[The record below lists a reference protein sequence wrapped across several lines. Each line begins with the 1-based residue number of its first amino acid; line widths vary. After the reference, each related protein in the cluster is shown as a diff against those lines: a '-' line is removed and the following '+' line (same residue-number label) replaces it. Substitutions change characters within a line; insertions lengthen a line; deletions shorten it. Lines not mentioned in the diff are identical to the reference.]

1 MSKEQLSNNQ
11 NNTISAIAVNAIIA
25 YMHLN
30 ILYEALNSFG
40 MLGTSGL
47 VPCHIENAKKAEFQV
62 VRKAM
67 DMNDS
72 ISRYSMFQSQ
82 IEKFSRDEKYLN
94 VSTLA
99 DELLKRHYVY
109 LSADYVE
116 NNLIHIDAWLTHDD
130 NEEGITIATLNKNTL
145 AVTYLVPEATYDI
158 DFQKYVN
165 ELKEEITSRWEQ

>member
-1 MSKEQLSNNQ
+1 MGTEQLSNKQ
-11 NNTISAIAVNAIIA
+11 KNTISAIAINAIIA

-40 MLGTSGL
+40 MLSTSGL

-99 DELLKRHYVY
+99 DKLLKRHYTY
-109 LSADYVE
+109 ISGDYVE
-116 NNLIHIDAWLTHDD
+116 GNLIHIDAWLTHDD
-130 NEEGITIATLNKNTL
+130 NEEGITVATLNKDTL

-165 ELKEEITSRWEQ
+165 ELKEEITSRWE

>member
-1 MSKEQLSNNQ
+1 MGTEQLSNKQQ
-11 NNTISAIAVNAIIA
+11 NAISAIAVNAIIA

-40 MLGTSGL
+40 MLGASGL

-62 VRKAM
+62 IRKAM

-109 LSADYVE
+109 ISADYVE
-116 NNLIHIDAWLTHDD
+116 DNLIHIDAWLTNDD
-130 NEEGITIATLNKNTL
+130 NEEGVTVATLNKDTL

>member
-1 MSKEQLSNNQ
+1 MNTEQLSNNQ
-11 NNTISAIAVNAIIA
+11 KNTISAIAINAIIS

-47 VPCHIENAKKAEFQV
+47 IPCHIENAKELSFKV
-62 VRKAM
+62 VRET
-67 DMNDS
+67 MNMNNS

-82 IEKFSRDEKYLN
+82 IEKFSRDEKYLSA
-94 VSTLA
+94 STLA
-99 DELLKRHYVY
+99 DELFRKHYAY
-109 LSADYVE
+109 ISADYVE
-116 NNLIHIDAWLTHDD
+116 DNLIHIDAWLTNDD
-130 NEEGITIATLNKNTL
+130 NEEGVTVATLNKDTL

>member
-1 MSKEQLSNNQ
+1 MGTEQLSNKQ
-11 NNTISAIAVNAIIA
+11 KNTISAIAVNAIIS

-30 ILYEALNSFG
+30 ILYETLNSFG
-40 MLGTSGL
+40 MLGASGL

-62 VRKAM
+62 IRKAM

-116 NNLIHIDAWLTHDD
+116 NNLIHIDAWLTNDD
-130 NEEGITIATLNKNTL
+130 NEEGVTVATLNKDTL

-165 ELKEEITSRWEQ
+165 ELKEEITSRWE

>member
-1 MSKEQLSNNQ
+1 MGKEQLSNNQ

-116 NNLIHIDAWLTHDD
+116 GNLIHIDAWLTHDD

>member
-1 MSKEQLSNNQ
+1 MGTEQFSNKQKNA
-11 NNTISAIAVNAIIA
+11 ISAIAVNAIIA
-25 YMHLN
+25 YMHLS

-40 MLGTSGL
+40 MLGASGL

-82 IEKFSRDEKYLN
+82 IEKFSQDEKYLN

-130 NEEGITIATLNKNTL
+130 NEEGITVATLNKDTL

-165 ELKEEITSRWEQ
+165 ELKEEITSRWE

>member
-11 NNTISAIAVNAIIA
+11 NNTISTIAVNAIIA

-82 IEKFSRDEKYLN
+82 IEKFSRDKKYLN

>member
-1 MSKEQLSNNQ
+1 MNTEQLSNKQ
-11 NNTISAIAVNAIIA
+11 KNTISAIAINAIIA

-40 MLGTSGL
+40 MLGASGL

-62 VRKAM
+62 IRKTM

-130 NEEGITIATLNKNTL
+130 NEEGITVATLNKDTL

-165 ELKEEITSRWEQ
+165 ELKEEITSRWE

>member
-1 MSKEQLSNNQ
+1 MGTEQLSNKQKNA
-11 NNTISAIAVNAIIA
+11 ISAIAVNAIIA

-40 MLGTSGL
+40 MLGASGL

-82 IEKFSRDEKYLN
+82 IEKFSQDEKYLN

-130 NEEGITIATLNKNTL
+130 NEEGITVATLNKDTL

-165 ELKEEITSRWEQ
+165 ELKEEITSRWE

>member
-1 MSKEQLSNNQ
+1 MGTEQLSNKQ
-11 NNTISAIAVNAIIA
+11 KAAIAAVNAIIA
-25 YMHLN
+25 YMHLS
-30 ILYEALNSFG
+30 ILYNAFDSFG
-40 MLGTSGL
+40 KLGTSSL
-47 VPCHIENAKKAEFQV
+47 VPRHVENAKEQSFTV
-62 VRKAM
+62 VREAM
-67 DMNDS
+67 NMNNN
-72 ISRYSMFQSQ
+72 ISRYSMFRSQ

-116 NNLIHIDAWLTHDD
+116 NNLIHIDAWLTNDD
-130 NEEGITIATLNKNTL
+130 NEEGVTVATLNKDTL

-165 ELKEEITSRWEQ
+165 ELKEEITSRWE

>member
-1 MSKEQLSNNQ
+1 MGTEQLSNKQKNA
-11 NNTISAIAVNAIIA
+11 ISAIAVNAIIA

-40 MLGTSGL
+40 MLGASGL

-62 VRKAM
+62 IRKAM

-82 IEKFSRDEKYLN
+82 IEKFSQDEKYLN

-130 NEEGITIATLNKNTL
+130 NEEGITVATLNKDTL

>member
-1 MSKEQLSNNQ
+1 MGTEQLSNKQ
-11 NNTISAIAVNAIIA
+11 KNTISAIAVNAIIS

-30 ILYEALNSFG
+30 ILYETLNSFG
-40 MLGTSGL
+40 MLGASGL

-62 VRKAM
+62 IRKAM

-116 NNLIHIDAWLTHDD
+116 NNLIHIDAWLTNDD
-130 NEEGITIATLNKNTL
+130 NEEGVTVATLNKDTL
-145 AVTYLVPEATYDI
+145 EVTYLVPDATYDM

-165 ELKEEITSRWEQ
+165 ELKEEITSRWE

>member
-1 MSKEQLSNNQ
+1 MNTEQLSNSQ
-11 NNTISAIAVNAIIA
+11 KNTISAIAINAIIS

-30 ILYEALNSFG
+30 ILYETLNSFG
-40 MLGTSGL
+40 MLGTSGP
-47 VPCHIENAKKAEFQV
+47 VPCHIENAKKLSFKV
-62 VRKAM
+62 VRQAM
-67 DMNDS
+67 DMNNN

-99 DELLKRHYVY
+99 DELLKTHYTY
-109 LSADYVE
+109 ISADYVE
-116 NNLIHIDAWLTHDD
+116 DNLIHIDAWLTNDD
-130 NEEGITIATLNKNTL
+130 NEEGVTVATLNKDTL

>member
-1 MSKEQLSNNQ
+1 MGTEQLSNKQKNA
-11 NNTISAIAVNAIIA
+11 ISVIAVNAIIA

-40 MLGTSGL
+40 MLGASGL

-82 IEKFSRDEKYLN
+82 IEKFSQDEKYLN
-94 VSTLA
+94 ASTLA
-99 DELLKRHYVY
+99 DELLKTHYTY
-109 LSADYVE
+109 ISADYVE
-116 NNLIHIDAWLTHDD
+116 DNLIHIDAWLTNDD
-130 NEEGITIATLNKNTL
+130 NEEGITVATLNKDTL

-165 ELKEEITSRWEQ
+165 ELKEEITSRWE

>member
-1 MSKEQLSNNQ
+1 MGTEQLSNKQ
-11 NNTISAIAVNAIIA
+11 KNTISAIAVNAIIS

-30 ILYEALNSFG
+30 ILYETLNSFG
-40 MLGTSGL
+40 MLGASGL

-62 VRKAM
+62 IRKAM

-109 LSADYVE
+109 ISADYVE
-116 NNLIHIDAWLTHDD
+116 DNLIHIDAWLTNDD
-130 NEEGITIATLNKNTL
+130 NEEGVTVATLNKDTL

-165 ELKEEITSRWEQ
+165 ELKEEITLRWE

>member
-1 MSKEQLSNNQ
+1 MGTERLSNKQ
-11 NNTISAIAVNAIIA
+11 KNTISAIAVNAIIA

-40 MLGTSGL
+40 MLGASGL

-82 IEKFSRDEKYLN
+82 IEKFSQDEKYLN

-130 NEEGITIATLNKNTL
+130 NEEGITVATLNKDTL

-165 ELKEEITSRWEQ
+165 ELKEEITSRWE